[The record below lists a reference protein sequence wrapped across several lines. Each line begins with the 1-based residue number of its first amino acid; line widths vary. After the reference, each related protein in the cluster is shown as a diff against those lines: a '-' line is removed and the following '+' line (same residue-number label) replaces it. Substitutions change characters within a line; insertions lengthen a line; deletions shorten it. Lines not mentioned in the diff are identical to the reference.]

1 MKKIR
6 LRFGARGA
14 AAAIACGWSATASA
28 QVIETPPAALNRFE
42 PSETG
47 SDWFAN
53 ESLDLRGSF
62 RPAFGVVGDFAYK
75 PYVLDNPDGSEN
87 TALISSQFYLH
98 IGASLVLL
106 DRLRLGVSLPVAV
119 EQDGQSK
126 TVGSQLY
133 LAPSSGGV
141 GDLRFAADV
150 RLLGEYG
157 DVF

>member
-28 QVIETPPAALNRFE
+28 QVVETPPAALNRFE

-53 ESLDLRGSF
+53 ESLDLRGNF
-62 RPAFGVVGDFAYK
+62 RPALGVVGDFAYQ
-75 PYVLDNPDGSEN
+75 PYILKNSDGSEN
-87 TALISSQFYLH
+87 TAIISSQFYVHL
-98 IGASLVLL
+98 GASINLF
-106 DRLRLGVSLPVAV
+106 DRLRLGVSLPIAA

-126 TVGSQLY
+126 TVAGEEY
-133 LAPSSGGV
+133 LAPT
-141 GDLRFAADV
+141 R
-150 RLLGEYG
+150 
-157 DVF
+157 